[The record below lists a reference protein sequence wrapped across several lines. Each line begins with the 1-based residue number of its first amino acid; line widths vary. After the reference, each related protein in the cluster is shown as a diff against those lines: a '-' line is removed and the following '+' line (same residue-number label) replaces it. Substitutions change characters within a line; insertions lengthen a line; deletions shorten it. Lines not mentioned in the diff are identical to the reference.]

1 MYIASF
7 TIINLIIHPSIF
19 WSKTIQCI
27 KFFAIAVELYQY
39 HPISIGNIM
48 DYQIKLT
55 IPVGH
60 EMD

>member
-1 MYIASF
+1 MHS
-7 TIINLIIHPSIF
+7 SIF
-19 WSKTIQCI
+19 GWKTIQCI

-55 IPVGH
+55 IPVRH